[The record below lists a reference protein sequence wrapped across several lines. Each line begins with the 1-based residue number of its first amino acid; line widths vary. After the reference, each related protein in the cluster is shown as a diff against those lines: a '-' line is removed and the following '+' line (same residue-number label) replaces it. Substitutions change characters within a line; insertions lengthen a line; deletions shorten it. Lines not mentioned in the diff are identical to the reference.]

1 MHPFFLHPGI
11 KDLKGQLNEP
21 MLRPSHEQSYNTSD
35 GGEFLDDAIRIEDLS
50 IIQTEENIAGESL
63 L

>member
-1 MHPFFLHPGI
+1 MHFFFLHPAT
-11 KDLKGQLNEP
+11 KDLEDQINEP
-21 MLRPSHEQSYNTSD
+21 MLRPSHEQLYNTSD

-50 IIQTEENIAGESL
+50 IIQSEENIAGESL